1 MKNVFLLLAMLLIAI
16 GTYGV
21 DLSGSSAASGMTGE
35 DYQKVSI
42 DQTISIGID
51 ALTIDLSGGYDIDL
65 ELDEKAWD
73 YEVGASYALEYFV
86 FSSSL
91 SGEKDLELNENKSA
105 VDFVYENVGAN
116 ATVLISF
123 DETLDEFQGAEFSA
137 FYNLGPA
144 TFTVGYL
151 LTDVGAEVAEIAPDE
166 PLNGGL
172 YFKAAVSY

>member
-1 MKNVFLLLAMLLIAI
+1 MKNVFLFLAMLLIAI

-35 DYQKVSI
+35 DYQKVFI
-42 DQTISIGID
+42 DQTVSIGID
-51 ALTIDLSGGYDIDL
+51 ALTIDLAGGYDIDL
-65 ELDEKAWD
+65 ELDERAWD
-73 YEVGASYALEYFV
+73 YEIGASYALEYFV

-116 ATVLISF
+116 VTVFLSF
-123 DETLDEFQGAEFSA
+123 DETLDQFQGAEFSA
-137 FYNLGPA
+137 FYKPGPVEL
-144 TFTVGYL
+144 TIGYL
-151 LTDVGAEVAEIAPDE
+151 LTDEGVEVAGIAPSE
-166 PLNGGL
+166 PLNGGV